1 VWGGHQ
7 LANCICNSLAV
18 QLHEIIEKTEAAMA
32 KSATISMRIDSQLKS
47 ETETIFQQLGMTT
60 TEAIKIFLTADRNR
74 KGLPFQLQVVSEQ
87 ASPVEQRKK
96 ALDAIMGAYPLM
108 TSSTEFAR
116 LKQEEIELE
125 EQKLRQ

>member
-1 VWGGHQ
+1 
-7 LANCICNSLAV
+7 
-18 QLHEIIEKTEAAMA
+18 MA

-60 TEAIKIFLTADRNR
+60 TEAIKIFLAAVRNR
-74 KGLPFQLQVVSEQ
+74 KGLPFQVQVVSEQ
-87 ASPVEQRKK
+87 APPLEKRKM

-108 TSSTEFAR
+108 TSSSEFAR
-116 LKQEEIELE
+116 MKQEEIELE